1 MTARRRLPIW
11 SSSPDTA
18 RRWARVTR
26 IGQNGGIDGDLLFLV
41 RVQSDPEAIGELFS
55 RHARGL
61 ERFLAAETR
70 DASVASELTAE
81 TFAVVLRSATRFRGT
96 TDEEAVSFL
105 YGIARNLARGWR
117 RRGRVDH
124 AARSRL
130 HMPLRDPAD
139 YASEVEERAAA
150 EVLAPRLALAVRSLP
165 GDQRAAVELRV
176 VEQLSYDEVASRLGC
191 SEPAARQRVA
201 RGLRALKERLG

>member
-1 MTARRRLPIW
+1 
-11 SSSPDTA
+11 
-18 RRWARVTR
+18 V
-26 IGQNGGIDGDLLFLV
+26 GQNGTIDRDLLFLV
-41 RVQSDPEAIGELFS
+41 RGQSDPEAIGELFA

-70 DASVASELTAE
+70 DSSVAAELTAE
-81 TFAVVLRSATRFRGT
+81 TFAVVLRSAKRFRGT
-96 TDEEAVSFL
+96 TDDEAVSFL
-105 YGIARNLARGWR
+105 YGVARNLARAWR

-130 HMPLRDPAD
+130 HMPVRDPAD
-139 YASEVEERAAA
+139 HVSEVEERAAA
-150 EVLAPRLALAVRSLP
+150 HVLAPRLALAVRALP

-176 VEQLSYDEVASRLGC
+176 VEELSYGEVASRLGC

-201 RGLRALKERLG
+201 RGLRTLRERLA

>member
-1 MTARRRLPIW
+1 MAPIGSDRELLVRARRD
-11 SSSPDTA
+11 PD
-18 RRWARVTR
+18 
-26 IGQNGGIDGDLLFLV
+26 
-41 RVQSDPEAIGELFS
+41 AIGELFA
-55 RHARGL
+55 RHARKL

-70 DASVASELTAE
+70 DASAAAELTAE
-81 TFAVVLRSATRFRGT
+81 TFAVVLRSAGRFRGT

-105 YGIARNLARGWR
+105 YGIARNLARTWR

-139 YASEVEERAAA
+139 YVSEVEERAVAD
-150 EVLAPRLALAVRSLP
+150 VLAPRLAQALQALP

-176 VEQLSYDEVASRLGC
+176 LDELSYPEVADRLGC
-191 SEPAARQRVA
+191 AEPAARQRVA
-201 RGLRALKERLG
+201 RGLRRLKERLG